1 MKAPKWYPHHQSP
14 LYALTSKRRL
24 ADVLGV
30 SLKDLVFLASLA
42 DHNYQVWP
50 LRQKRRDVIAGIKP
64 PVKPRNVQQPMPLLR
79 TLHDRIAAF
88 LGKIEKP
95 TFVFSATK
103 GRSYLDNAL
112 QHRENVDQPA
122 FKVDIRSFYP
132 SVKTQWVRR
141 FFEHDMKCA
150 PDVARFLA
158 RLCCVNGALPTGS
171 PISPNL
177 SYFACAPIFRWM
189 EAFASARDL
198 VFTLY
203 VDDMV
208 FSGPNASRDM
218 SKIVLGHLSSNGFRG
233 HKVAHFRE
241 GQPRVITGSAI
252 SKNGVSIPFK
262 RQMRIRL
269 YERAFAATS
278 DPEELQI
285 LGKALLGQYRE
296 GERLQRGSRER
307 AKPIQ
312 DRMNAVNVLRFEEL
326 TQVQLK
332 RKTQPKRKRPG
343 RPSAGLIQNQ
353 IQKLREQRSGQLSV
367 VRAPPAVVGN
377 G

>member
-1 MKAPKWYPHHQSP
+1 MRAPKRYSHHQSP

-30 SLKDLVFLASLA
+30 PLKDLVFLASLK

-50 LRQKRRDVIAGIKP
+50 LGQKRRDVLAGIKP
-64 PVKPRNVQQPMPLLR
+64 PVKTRYVQQPLPLLR
-79 TLHDRIAAF
+79 SLHDRIAAL

-95 TFVFSATK
+95 NFVFSATK

-112 QHRENVDQPA
+112 QHRENIDQPA

-132 SVKTQWVRR
+132 AVKSQWVRR
-141 FFEHDMKCA
+141 FFEQDMKCA

-158 RLCCVNGALPTGS
+158 RLCCVNGAIPTGS
-171 PISPNL
+171 PISPTL

-189 EAFASARDL
+189 EEFANSKGL

-203 VDDMV
+203 VDDMF
-208 FSGPNASRDM
+208 FSGAKASRDM
-218 SKIVLGHLSSNGFRG
+218 SKLVLGHLASNGFRG
-233 HKVAHFRE
+233 HKIAHFRA
-241 GQPRVITGSAI
+241 GQPRVITGAAI
-252 SKNGVSIPFK
+252 SKDGVSIPFK

-278 DPEELQI
+278 DPEAVRT

-312 DRMNAVNVLRFEEL
+312 DRMDAINALRFEEL
-326 TQVQLK
+326 TQVQ
-332 RKTQPKRKRPG
+332 PKRKKRGPL
-343 RPSAGLIQNQ
+343 SAAAMKNQ
-353 IQKLREQRSGQLSV
+353 VQTLRERRSGRLQSV
-367 VRAPPAVVGN
+367 VDVRTAVVGI

>member
-1 MKAPKWYPHHQSP
+1 MRVPKSYPYHQSP

-24 ADVLGV
+24 AEILGV
-30 SLKDLVFLASLA
+30 PLRDLVFLASLK

-50 LRQKRRDVIAGIKP
+50 LRQKRRDELAGIKP
-64 PVKPRNVQQPMPLLR
+64 PAKPRFVQQPMPLLR
-79 TLHDRIAAF
+79 TLHDRISAL

-95 TFVFSATK
+95 HFVFSATK

-112 QHRENVDQPA
+112 QHRDNIDQPA

-132 SVKTQWVRR
+132 AVKSQWVRR

-171 PISPNL
+171 PISPTL

-189 EAFASARDL
+189 DAFASSNGL

-203 VDDMV
+203 VDDMF
-208 FSGPNASRDM
+208 FSGAKASRDM
-218 SKIVLGHLSSNGFRG
+218 SKLVLGYLAGNGFRG
-233 HKVAHFRE
+233 HKVAHFRA
-241 GQPRVITGSAI
+241 GQPRVITGAAI
-252 SKNGVSIPFK
+252 SKEGVSIPFK

-278 DPEELQI
+278 DLEAVQI

-312 DRMNAVNVLRFEEL
+312 DRMDAINALRFEEL
-326 TQVQLK
+326 TQVQQK
-332 RKTQPKRKRPG
+332 RKKRG
-343 RPSAGLIQNQ
+343 RLSAAAMKNHVQR
-353 IQKLREQRSGQLSV
+353 LRERRNGQPQPVADAST
-367 VRAPPAVVGN
+367 AAVGSD
-377 G
+377 